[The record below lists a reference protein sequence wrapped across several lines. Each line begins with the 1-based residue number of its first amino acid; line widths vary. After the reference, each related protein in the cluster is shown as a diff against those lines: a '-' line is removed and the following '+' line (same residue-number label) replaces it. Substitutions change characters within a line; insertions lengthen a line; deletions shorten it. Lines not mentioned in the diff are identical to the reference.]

1 MTVKKFSTTKD
12 ILKFEGSETRSY
24 WKRFSMLLA
33 LSVVIATMGLLRN
46 SAAVVIAAMLVAPL
60 MAPILGIA
68 GALVLGKVGRAGY
81 LLLVVCTSASACVA
95 LAWFLV
101 YVSDFPRGILIPDQV
116 LARTD
121 PGIED
126 LIIALAAGVA
136 GAYVQIQKAEI
147 SLLPGAAIGVSLV
160 PPLSA
165 SGILVY
171 FGEHPFAYE
180 AALLFV
186 TNLAAIILS
195 ACIVYVAS
203 GALDAVLKRGKRR
216 TGFSIGVA
224 ATMVALF
231 LISYQL
237 LKSTYERYL
246 ETRTEADLVEA
257 LQAWAY
263 PTSLEIIRAD
273 VNVQESTADLWLIVD
288 LSLSV
293 QDRIST
299 VSDLL
304 PSQLKDRPI
313 KNVLKKVLGPD
324 YTAVIRYQ
332 TRFAGQLELATDAV
346 TTAPSPDKS
355 SK

>member
-1 MTVKKFSTTKD
+1 MTANKFSTTKD
-12 ILKFEGSETRSY
+12 ILKFEGSDARGY

-46 SAAVVIAAMLVAPL
+46 SSAVVIAAMLVAPL
-60 MAPILGIA
+60 MAPILGVA
-68 GALVLGKVGRAGY
+68 GALVLGRVQRAGY
-81 LLLVVCTSASACVA
+81 LLLVVTLSASACVV

-101 YVSDFPRGILIPDQV
+101 YMSDFPKGILIQEQV

-136 GAYVQIQKAEI
+136 GAYVQIQKSEI

-165 SGILVY
+165 SGILLY
-171 FGEHPFAYE
+171 FGEYLYAYE

-186 TNLAAIILS
+186 TNLGAIILS
-195 ACIVYVAS
+195 ACGVYVAS
-203 GALDAVLKRGKRR
+203 GALAAVLNKGKRR
-216 TGFSIGVA
+216 TGFSIGV
-224 ATMVALF
+224 TVTIVGVS

-237 LKSTYERYL
+237 VRSTYERYL

-273 VNVQESTADLWLIVD
+273 VNVKNSTADLWLIVD
-288 LSLSV
+288 LSLDT
-293 QDRIST
+293 QDLIAT

-304 PSQLKDRPI
+304 PQHLKDRQI
-313 KNVLKKVLGPD
+313 RTVLKEILGPD
-324 YTAVIRYQ
+324 YVVAVRYQ
-332 TRFAGQLELATDAV
+332 TRIAGKLELATDKV
-346 TTAPSPDKS
+346 TTAPSPDKP
-355 SK
+355 KD